1 MLLRPSQPFESS
13 LDHKCAIQPL
23 TSNHF
28 PLLSRPDSY
37 VMQMNGDDSVAYMFP
52 GKRFRTL
59 QDHFAVNFKTLEQ
72 DGLLLHSEGVQ
83 GDILTLE
90 LRKGRLVLT
99 IGLGRISWNAWGMA
113 GQRL

>member
-1 MLLRPSQPFESS
+1 
-13 LDHKCAIQPL
+13 
-23 TSNHF
+23 
-28 PLLSRPDSY
+28 
-37 VMQMNGDDSVAYMFP
+37 MQMNGDDSVAYMFP

-99 IGLGRISWNAWGMA
+99 IGLGRSWNAWGYGWAETLNRSECCMPWMED
-113 GQRL
+113 R

>member
-1 MLLRPSQPFESS
+1 
-13 LDHKCAIQPL
+13 
-23 TSNHF
+23 
-28 PLLSRPDSY
+28 
-37 VMQMNGDDSVAYMFP
+37 MQMNGDDSVAFMFP

-83 GDILTLE
+83 GDILSLE

-99 IGLGRISWNAWGMA
+99 IGLGRISWNAWGTA